1 MGVYNCKQPC
11 YSVRTVTIDNCT
23 CIKAK
28 HNNVFSAIMVWIRSQ
43 AQGDKCILNLQLH
56 EN

>member
-1 MGVYNCKQPC
+1 MMGVYNCKQPC

-43 AQGDKCILNLQLH
+43 AQGDKCILNL
-56 EN
+56 